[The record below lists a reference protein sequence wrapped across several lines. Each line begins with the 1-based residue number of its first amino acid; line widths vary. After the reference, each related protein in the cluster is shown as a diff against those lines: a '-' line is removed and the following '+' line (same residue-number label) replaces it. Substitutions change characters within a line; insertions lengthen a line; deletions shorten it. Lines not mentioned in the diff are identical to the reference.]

1 MTQAPGLATISD
13 PNNLDPFVMLDPRIL
28 SLVTMPKLLDLTLI
42 LLFLNSKAAMEQC
55 LIEFDKQIIWLLN
68 LRYLS
73 LVW

>member
-55 LIEFDKQIIWLLN
+55 LIKFDKQIIWLLN

-73 LVW
+73 LV

>member
-1 MTQAPGLATISD
+1 
-13 PNNLDPFVMLDPRIL
+13 
-28 SLVTMPKLLDLTLI
+28 MPKLLDLTLI

-73 LVW
+73 LV